1 MVKVVEWCRR
11 EVGML
16 FVDLGEDD
24 WGHGDLALKSSLL
37 GGLVIRHLGGD
48 SGGKLGGADEGH
60 DVGVVLKNK
69 DLLVKGSV
77 VVRARSDSDDRA
89 RSDMWEFDLEGQ
101 GVEYFVGL
109 VF

>member
-1 MVKVVEWCRR
+1 
-11 EVGML
+11 ML

-37 GGLVIRHLGGD
+37 GSLVICHLGGD
-48 SGGKLGGADEGH
+48 GGGKLGGADEGH

-77 VVRARSDSDDRA
+77 VMGARSDSDYRA
-89 RSDMWEFDLEGQ
+89 RSDMWEFNLEGQ